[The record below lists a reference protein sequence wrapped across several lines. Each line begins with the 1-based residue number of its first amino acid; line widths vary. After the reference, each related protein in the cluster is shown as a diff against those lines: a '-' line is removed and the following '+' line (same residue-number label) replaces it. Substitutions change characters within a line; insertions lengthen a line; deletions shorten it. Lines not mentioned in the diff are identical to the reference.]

1 MVNRGCPATTAGG
14 RLCSAPA
21 LRGERFCNMH
31 HPDHAAEVA
40 DARRLGGLRRRRE
53 ATLAVAYDLDQLRT
67 IEGSQRL
74 LEVAAF
80 ESLALENSVARNRI
94 LLACATANARLI
106 ESADLA
112 ARIEALESVIG
123 TDRTSRSPDEQG
135 FPESQQ

>member
-1 MVNRGCPATTAGG
+1 
-14 RLCSAPA
+14 
-21 LRGERFCNMH
+21 MH